1 MLGVGEKLKSIA
13 CQDGSRVCVSLTI
26 LALKVN
32 AMAAAVSMK
41 SLVQGRE

>member
-1 MLGVGEKLKSIA
+1 MLGVREKLKSVT
-13 CQDGSRVCVSLTI
+13 CQGCGRVSLTI
-26 LALKVN
+26 LALKVD